1 MPKIN
6 VKCGSKTLNVDVDLN
21 DSPMLLKAQLFG
33 LTEIPP
39 DRQKLLIK
47 VCFLN

>member
-1 MPKIN
+1 
-6 VKCGSKTLNVDVDLN
+6 
-21 DSPMLLKAQLFG
+21 MLLKAQLFG

-47 VCFLN
+47 VFFLKLH